1 MSTTL
6 LIGRWPA
13 ALRRAFSHSGEG
25 PIVTSVKTLAVKR
38 GQISG
43 DSICTDAKS
52 EASPSPV
59 ASASSLHGGSA
70 SGAPEIA
77 WTSRATP

>member
-25 PIVTSVKTLAVKR
+25 PIVTFSNARTVKR
-38 GQISG
+38 GHSSGERTSTETPGIS
-43 DSICTDAKS
+43 
-52 EASPSPV
+52 SPAGCSSRAHGGGFRAAPV
-59 ASASSLHGGSA
+59 A
-70 SGAPEIA
+70 A

>member
-25 PIVTSVKTLAVKR
+25 PIVTSVKTRAVKR

-43 DSICTDAKS
+43 DSIRTDA
-52 EASPSPV
+52 
-59 ASASSLHGGSA
+59 
-70 SGAPEIA
+70 
-77 WTSRATP
+77 